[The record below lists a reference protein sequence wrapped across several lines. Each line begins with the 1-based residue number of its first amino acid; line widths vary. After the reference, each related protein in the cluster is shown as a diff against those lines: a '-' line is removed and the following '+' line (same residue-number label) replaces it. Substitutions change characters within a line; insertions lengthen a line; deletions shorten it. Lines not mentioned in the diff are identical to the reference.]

1 LLVIALLGAPAEYVS
16 DAVNEFVCQP
26 VVNATRRVVHTPA
39 AALARTELSDAH
51 RVRWLVLPPTRDG
64 LL

>member
-26 VVNATRRVVHTPA
+26 VVNTTRRLVHTPA
-39 AALARTELSDAH
+39 AALARTELSDVH
-51 RVRWLVLPPTRDG
+51 RVRRLVLPPTRDG